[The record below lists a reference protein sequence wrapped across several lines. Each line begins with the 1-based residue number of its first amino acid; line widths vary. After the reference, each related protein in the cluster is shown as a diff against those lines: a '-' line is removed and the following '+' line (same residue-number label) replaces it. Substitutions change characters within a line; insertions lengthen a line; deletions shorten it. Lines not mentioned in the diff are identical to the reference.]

1 MFLSNHGDPATET
14 VVKITSDIPLE
25 MTFFETHDKSEKME
39 CQKITKVL
47 VECKITSDPFY
58 QHQIVNGTLDF
69 TLDPKTSGVKGYV
82 DITVETHYIAS
93 GQVDSTSVAVGSAN
107 VQRISAV
114 SVGRYTPTII
124 L

>member
-1 MFLSNHGDPATET
+1 
-14 VVKITSDIPLE
+14 

-82 DITVETHYIAS
+82 AITVETLYFAS

-114 SVGRYTPTII
+114 SVGRYTPTIP
-124 L
+124 

>member
-39 CQKITKVL
+39 CKKITKVL

-82 DITVETHYIAS
+82 DITVETLYIAS

-114 SVGRYTPTII
+114 SVGR
-124 L
+124 